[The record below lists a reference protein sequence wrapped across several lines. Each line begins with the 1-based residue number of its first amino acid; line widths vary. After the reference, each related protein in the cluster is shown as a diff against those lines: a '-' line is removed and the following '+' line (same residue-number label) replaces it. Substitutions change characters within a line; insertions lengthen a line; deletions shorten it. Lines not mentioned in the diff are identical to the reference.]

1 MPRGNPQNLIPNS
14 ERTPEELR
22 EQTRKGG
29 IISGQRRREKKLMST
44 IYADLLAD
52 KYEVETKEGKKT
64 VDGGKLLQTVAR
76 DILMRRDSASVS
88 LMKEIREA
96 TEGNNIN
103 LHATMLTD
111 KMTPAE
117 RKARIEELKAK
128 LD

>member
-1 MPRGNPQNLIPNS
+1 MPRGNQKNLIPNS
-14 ERTPEELR
+14 ERTPEQLR

-29 IISGQRRREKKLMST
+29 IESGKRKREKKLMSM

-96 TEGNNIN
+96 TEGSQIN
-103 LHATMLTD
+103 VSGSVTIID
-111 KMTPAE
+111 DVK
-117 RKARIEELKAK
+117 
-128 LD
+128 